1 MVNKLKRLKLK
12 KKNTHTR
19 MMVFIL
25 TIVFIVLVAV
35 LSLNIIGS
43 KVSDKIIIFTE
54 AEISKI
60 SKLIVN
66 KAVSEAVIEEMDIN
80 KLFIIQKNSDNDI
93 QLIDFDPEIVNR
105 ILSAISDS
113 IVEYFEELEKG
124 NSSIVDIK
132 NNLITNTDI
141 SSEKEGVIFE
151 IPMGVISNNPL
162 LSNLGPKIPIRISFN
177 GELES
182 SLKTDVENYGI
193 NNAIITVSV
202 NIKVSEQILMP
213 VRSKQITISNDIPIA
228 IKIIQGRI
236 PNYYLNGLSENSNLF
251 TIPFNG

>member
-1 MVNKLKRLKLK
+1 M
-12 KKNTHTR
+12 
-19 MMVFIL
+19 
-25 TIVFIVLVAV
+25 
-35 LSLNIIGS
+35 
-43 KVSDKIIIFTE
+43 
-54 AEISKI
+54 
-60 SKLIVN
+60 IVN

-162 LSNLGPKIPIRISFN
+162 LSNLGPKIPVRISFN

>member
-19 MMVFIL
+19 MMVLIL
-25 TIVFIVLVAV
+25 TIVFIVLVTV
-35 LSLNIIGS
+35 LLLNIIGS

-124 NSSIVDIK
+124 DSSIIDIK

-141 SSEKEGVIFE
+141 SSEKEGIIFE

-162 LSNLGPKIPIRISFN
+162 LSNFGPKIPIRISFN

-251 TIPFNG
+251 TLPFNS